1 MAIGPVQ
8 LIVLGFRHPD
18 FHGEIIA
25 ELERL
30 RESDT
35 VRVIDSLAVYKDEQG
50 EVEVEHLSNL
60 SEDEAIELGSK
71 VGALIGLGIE
81 GEEGMEA
88 GAAAGAEAASEGIEF
103 FSDEQAWDVLEE
115 IPNDSAAALI
125 LLEHHWAVP
134 LRDAIARAGG
144 FRISDGFISPLDL
157 VEIGLLSAEEA
168 KELNPTEP
176 LQERRGKDDHHD
188 YEEDDMFAARRVARP
203 GRPGPGPVGR
213 PAARAAAGPARPATR
228 RTARRTAR
236 RVSRRRI

>member
-8 LIVLGFRHPD
+8 LVVLGFKHQE

-35 VRVIDSLAVYKDEQG
+35 VRVIDALAVHKDADG
-50 EVEVEHLSNL
+50 AIEVAHLSNL
-60 SEDEAIELGSK
+60 SKDEAIELGSK

-81 GEEGMEA
+81 GEEGIEA
-88 GAAAGAEAASEGIEF
+88 GAEAGAEAAANGLQV
-103 FSDEQAWDVLEE
+103 FSDEEAWDVLEE

-157 VEIGLLSAEEA
+157 VAIGLLSAEEA
-168 KELNPTEP
+168 EG
-176 LQERRGKDDHHD
+176 LQAMAE
-188 YEEDDMFAARRVARP
+188 
-203 GRPGPGPVGR
+203 
-213 PAARAAAGPARPATR
+213 T
-228 RTARRTAR
+228 TN
-236 RVSRRRI
+236 